1 MRPIIALIIFL
12 IAATAPAGA
21 AEKFK
26 PGETIEGPAFAM
38 DGDTLGL
45 ARPDGSV
52 LSVRLWGIDA
62 PEMSAENGHGWAAR
76 AALDDLLNKGD
87 QVTCTVV
94 DTDKYKRPVA
104 ICSTVKNPTDLGFWI
119 IDVGWAVEYRKYT
132 RPAPATVEPARPD
145 VYAVTERRAREHR
158 KGRWKFIYGK

>member
-1 MRPIIALIIFL
+1 MRPILVLLAFL
-12 IAATAPAGA
+12 IAAAAPALA
-21 AEKFK
+21 KEKYA
-26 PGETIEGPAFAM
+26 PGETIKGPAFAM

-76 AALDDLLNKGD
+76 AKLDDLLIYRGD
-87 QVTCTVV
+87 RVTCTVV
-94 DTDKYKRPVA
+94 DTDRYKRPVA
-104 ICSTVKNPTDLGFWI
+104 VCVQTDETDLGARM

-132 RPAPATVEPARPD
+132 RTAGPEMNKLALGYALAETAARQS
-145 VYAVTERRAREHR
+145 RR
-158 KGRWKFIYGK
+158 GRWKFIYGK